1 MGTILFGSSKGPEVI
16 RYAHFHMFDKF
27 DIHKNDIVV
36 YLNHR
41 TVSSSFL
48 LEKNSHC
55 KIVKIDQIVGYLC
68 LCINENLVLQK

>member
-55 KIVKIDQIVGYLC
+55 KIW
-68 LCINENLVLQK
+68 